1 MKKKAK
7 QRTQKQDEIY
17 ISACIIVRD
26 GEQDMDWCLSGLEG
40 EADELVVVDTGS
52 KDRTKEIA
60 RQHGAKVYDFPW
72 QDDFSAARNFA
83 ISKVCGRWILF
94 LDSDERM
101 TDSSRGKLR
110 AILQAED
117 ASGKPKDMLSLFRRE
132 VDEQGKPVNMPDNP
146 AVRVLRRLPDLHYRD
161 PIHEYLIHDD
171 GKMPSS
177 RDVPKAEILLWHR
190 GYGPDRLPKKTERN
204 RQMLELAEKQGGKLY
219 VHYYLAGL
227 YFTEGR
233 YEDAYRESLESYLA
247 HENPAVGPLDL
258 WRNWQAAAEKLGD
271 KARMYNL
278 LRLSMLEAPGLPDT
292 YVRLAVMEMNRG
304 DFRKGREYL
313 LEAKK
318 RKASFAEDCPNDY
331 DWFQES
337 AQQQTEALLAECE
350 KKIAEEDGASVP
362 SETLTA
368 SGQNAAADNA
378 AVSASVVE
386 EEEPRT
392 ELLDLIPP
400 DAHVVVEFGCGHGAT
415 GAAYLHRAP
424 ECRYYGVAGSAEEA
438 QAAARVLTAA
448 TVGTTSSFDPAM
460 LGLSQ
465 VDCFVYPP
473 EVLAGL
479 TKDVLQRHA
488 ACLPETGQLVFLLE
502 NPAYLRRTMAVLAG
516 DAVPGTAAMTQ
527 ARLAAMLR
535 EAGFSRNYFFARY
548 DDADAA
554 LRKAPETQALIERVR
569 AWQQVAGQTSQ
580 KTGADVWAK
589 SYVVRTPKQPR
600 RTIAVQS
607 LLGEALVTA
616 RPRITE
622 PSKFLETVP
631 GFFARQSKNS
641 ISTTLAKSVD
651 GSVVIRQRQG
661 FVNFEEAQKVT
672 AHLREQGHLIIYEM
686 DDNPILWHQKNV
698 ASRYMD
704 YRGAHAVQ
712 VSTPMLADI
721 VRPYNPHVLVFENE
735 LMELPKARDY
745 EAEAE
750 KNKGRVNIF
759 FGALN
764 REKEWQEILPALN
777 RAAKRYAGKIFFR
790 VLADQAS
797 FDALET
803 QDKEF
808 VGDLKQYGGRYVPY
822 DVYTETLHASDI
834 ALLPLQDTPF
844 NRGKSDLKFIE
855 SAGYGAVVLAS
866 PTVYERTVVDGCTGC
881 IYRSPRE
888 FEEKLAHLIEDAE
901 GRHAIARAAYGY
913 VRDHR
918 LLSQHYMERYLAYQ
932 ALSLR
937 REELDAELE
946 ERLHQMEQQDK
957 KE

>member
-7 QRTQKQDEIY
+7 QQEEIY
-17 ISACIIVRD
+17 LSACIIVRD
-26 GEQDMDWCLSGLEG
+26 GERDMDWCLSGLEG
-40 EADELVVVDTGS
+40 EADELIVVDTGS
-52 KDRTKEIA
+52 KDHTKEIA
-60 RQHGAKVYDFPW
+60 QQHGAKIYDFAW
-72 QDDFSAARNFA
+72 TEDFSAARNFA
-83 ISKVCGRWILF
+83 ISKARGRWILF

-110 AILQAED
+110 AILEKED
-117 ASGKPKDMLSLFRRE
+117 ASGKPHDMFSLVRRE
-132 VDEQGKPVNMPDNP
+132 VDEQGNPVDMPDNP
-146 AVRVLRRLPDLHYRD
+146 AVRVIRNIPSLRYHD
-161 PIHEYLIHDD
+161 PIHEYLAHDD
-171 GKMPSS
+171 GRMPSS
-177 RDVPKAEILLWHR
+177 LDVPKSELLLWHR

-204 RQMLELAEKQGGKLY
+204 LRMLEAAEKQGGKLY

-227 YFTEGR
+227 YLSEAR

-247 HENPAVGPLDL
+247 HEEPAVGPLDL

-271 KARMYNL
+271 KERLYHL
-278 LRLSMLEAPGLPDT
+278 LKLTMMEAPGLPET
-292 YVRLAVMEMNRG
+292 YVRLAVIEMNRG
-304 DFRKGREYL
+304 DFVKGREYL
-313 LEAKK
+313 LEAKR
-318 RKASFAEDCPNDY
+318 RKASYAKDCPYDY
-331 DWFQES
+331 DWFRES
-337 AQQQTEALLAECE
+337 EQQQTEALLAECE
-350 KKIAEEDGASVP
+350 KKIAEGHGGTSVTSDALRVSLSSDGHGAEMEEP
-362 SETLTA
+362 TA
-368 SGQNAAADNA
+368 SSSAAED
-378 AVSASVVE
+378 E
-386 EEEPRT
+386 QPRT
-392 ELLDLIPP
+392 EILDLIPP

-415 GAAYLHRAP
+415 GAAFLRRAP
-424 ECRYYGVAGSAEEA
+424 ECRYYGVAGSKAEA
-438 QAAARVLTAA
+438 RAAARVLTAA
-448 TVGTTSSFDPAM
+448 IASSAESFDPAVF
-460 LGLSQ
+460 GLSE

-479 TKDVLQRHA
+479 AKEALQRHA
-488 ACLPETGQLVFLLE
+488 ACLSEAGQLVFQLE
-502 NPAYLRRTMAVLAG
+502 NPAYLRRTMAVFAG
-516 DAVPGTAAMTQ
+516 RAVPGASMTQ
-527 ARLAAMLR
+527 AQLASLLR
-535 EAGFSRNYFFARY
+535 SAGFARNYFFAQY

-554 LRKAPETQALIERVR
+554 LRKAPETQALLERMQ
-569 AWQQVAGQTSQ
+569 AWQQVAGQEPL
-580 KTGADVWAK
+580 KADVWAK
-589 SYVVRTPKQPR
+589 SYTVRAPKQPR

-622 PSKFLETVP
+622 PAKFLETVP

-641 ISTTLAKSVD
+641 ISTTLAKSVE

-661 FVNFEEAQKVT
+661 FVSFDEAQKVT

-698 ASRYMD
+698 SSRYMD

-735 LMELPKARDY
+735 LMELPEARDY
-745 EAEAE
+745 EAEE
-750 KNKGRVNIF
+750 EENRGRVTIF

-764 REKEWQEILPALN
+764 REQEWQEILPALN

-797 FDALET
+797 FDSLDT

-822 DVYTETLHASDI
+822 DVYTRVLHSADI
-834 ALLPLQDTPF
+834 ALLPLRDTPF

-855 SAGYGAVVLAS
+855 SAGHGAVVLAS

-881 IYRSPRE
+881 IYRSPEE
-888 FEEKLAHLIEDAE
+888 FEAKLAHLIEDAE
-901 GRHAIARAAYGY
+901 GRHVIARAAYGY

-932 ALSLR
+932 ELSMHR
-937 REELDAELE
+937 DELDAELA
-946 ERLHQMEQQDK
+946 ERLRQLKQQDE